1 MNNLPNA
8 TAPNSFFHMLFV
20 PRASVGRMA
29 APRKC
34 RTGQRP
40 IDLSIHADRRVDLD
54 AIPNKRKFDV
64 GIGV

>member
-34 RTGQRP
+34 RTGQHP
-40 IDLSIHADRRVDLD
+40 VDLSIHADRRVDGHTD
-54 AIPNKRKFDV
+54 Q
-64 GIGV
+64 